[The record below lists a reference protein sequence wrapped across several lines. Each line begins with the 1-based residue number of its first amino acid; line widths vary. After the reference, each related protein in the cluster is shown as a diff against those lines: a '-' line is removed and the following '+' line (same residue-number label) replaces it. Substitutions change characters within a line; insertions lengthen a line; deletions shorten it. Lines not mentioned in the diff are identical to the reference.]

1 MDRPKIV
8 FIHVQKT
15 GGTSLRRALSK
26 HFPAEEICEE
36 HHDKLR
42 EWAPEELNRY
52 RLFAGH
58 FSFSSLTH
66 IRGPKI
72 IIMLLREPRARLLS
86 YFNFVKRHRRAYLA
100 EKDPNLCLV
109 KDMTLSQFLQSGAP
123 YHQRII
129 DQIGD
134 GSLLRSIIRFLK
146 IDVICF
152 AENMPR
158 AQRMIWQRLGL
169 PPQTKPLPRTNVTC
183 SLQGTNYF
191 EDEPFVETPLS
202 ACDKRLLNKL
212 TRGERFLYAIAALQV
227 AFLGPLRTS
236 RGAMRSLEGTF
247 AWLSCKPGSQPP
259 QLAQQGTLTLAHYIL
274 ARPRLTLRFP
284 ALGSWAQ
291 KINMKA
297 TSRRRGAEREA

>member
-8 FIHVQKT
+8 FIHVQKA
-15 GGTSLRRALSK
+15 GGTALRRALSK

-36 HHDKLR
+36 RFNKLR

-100 EKDPNLCLV
+100 EKEPDLCLV

-123 YHQRII
+123 YHQRIA

-134 GSLLRSIIRFLK
+134 GSLLRSLIRLLK
-146 IDVICF
+146 IDVIGF

-169 PPQTKPLPRTNVTC
+169 PPQTQPLPRANVTS
-183 SLQGTNYF
+183 SLQGTNF

-212 TRGERFLYAIAALQV
+212 TRGERLLYAIAALQV
-227 AFLGPLRTS
+227 ASLGPLRTS
-236 RGAMRSLEGTF
+236 RGAMRWFLEGTF
-247 AWLSCKPGSQPP
+247 AWLSCKPGS
-259 QLAQQGTLTLAHYIL
+259 
-274 ARPRLTLRFP
+274 RPWRWRNRAP
-284 ALGSWAQ
+284 
-291 KINMKA
+291 
-297 TSRRRGAEREA
+297 